1 MMDINE
7 KYIVL
12 LKILLSHLFG
22 YSLSKSDWEKR
33 IKEYKQKLNL

>member
-1 MMDINE
+1 MDINK